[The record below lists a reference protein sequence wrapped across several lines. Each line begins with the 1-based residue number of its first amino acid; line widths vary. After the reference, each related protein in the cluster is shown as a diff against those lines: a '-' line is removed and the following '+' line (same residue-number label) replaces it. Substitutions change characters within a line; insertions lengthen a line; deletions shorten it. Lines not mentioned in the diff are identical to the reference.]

1 MKNEEFIENVKP
13 YKNQLVL
20 LSMLIDHTNKIV
32 NSKKYG
38 HLKENSEDIVD
49 LLLKTN
55 MEVSK
60 KAYDTCS
67 K

>member
-1 MKNEEFIENVKP
+1 
-13 YKNQLVL
+13 
-20 LSMLIDHTNKIV
+20 MLIQHTKKIV

-38 HLKENSEDIVD
+38 HIKKDSKDIID

-60 KAYDTCS
+60 KAYETCI